1 MIEKQENRKMSK
13 EAVMQRITIWNNCD
27 GQKSPSRFCDAVV
40 KDGKILLE
48 IKYGRN
54 NFQQMPCEEIQKQ
67 IQEGIKEE
75 EKIR

>member
-1 MIEKQENRKMSK
+1 MK
-13 EAVMQRITIWNNCD
+13 RIPIWNNND

-40 KDGKILLE
+40 IDDKILLE

-54 NFQQMPCEEIQKQ
+54 NYQQMPCEEIQKQ

-75 EKIR
+75 KKTE